1 MAIFKPKVNKNLDVQ
16 SVKELVLPEA
26 PTKKQTKKDK
36 DVFSFYALSYRL
48 LSKHVKF
55 LFPRFIPLE
64 AKIKKGGMNVFYE
77 AYVCGIVLISIVAGI
92 VGTVL
97 GIIISLS
104 VKINPPE
111 FGMILP
117 LVMGAIL
124 SQGLFGFMN
133 FYPAFKQKARHGKLI
148 AELPYYM
155 GYFATLSASGL
166 TLEAIFKAV
175 AKEESKEE
183 IVKDAKTMIRNL
195 DILGMDVLTALR
207 EMVSRSPTDSYT
219 ELLEGLISTVE
230 GGGDL
235 KEFFI
240 TTAKLQLE
248 EKKLLMQ
255 KMTASLG
262 IVSEL
267 YTILLIVFPLLS
279 SIMLSIMA
287 IMTPNLGGFSLIL
300 LMKLLAFVF
309 VPVLGVMMLLL
320 MDAMVPKR

>member
-1 MAIFKPKVNKNLDVQ
+1 
-16 SVKELVLPEA
+16 
-26 PTKKQTKKDK
+26 
-36 DVFSFYALSYRL
+36 
-48 LSKHVKF
+48 
-55 LFPRFIPLE
+55 
-64 AKIKKGGMNVFYE
+64 
-77 AYVCGIVLISIVAGI
+77 
-92 VGTVL
+92 
-97 GIIISLS
+97 
-104 VKINPPE
+104 
-111 FGMILP
+111 
-117 LVMGAIL
+117 
-124 SQGLFGFMN
+124 
-133 FYPAFKQKARHGKLI
+133 
-148 AELPYYM
+148 
-155 GYFATLSASGL
+155 
-166 TLEAIFKAV
+166 
-175 AKEESKEE
+175 
-183 IVKDAKTMIRNL
+183 MIRNL

-287 IMTPNLGGFSLIL
+287 IMTPNLGGFSLIV
-300 LMKLLAFVF
+300 LMKLLAFAF